1 MIIVFAEADALGC
14 LFGFFCIVFCLFV
27 AAKNI
32 RNLFHEDEEIAES
45 KRRKAE
51 REEAERIEAQRKAD
65 EESRKRREAARLRD
79 IRLKQ
84 AMEELENGTYDRV
97 IWAKA
102 LIMADGSQSKARAL
116 YLQLRIG
123 EL

>member
-1 MIIVFAEADALGC
+1 MIHVLLAEGSAAVAFCVIIACIGAIFFVNALSKMWDDAD
-14 LFGFFCIVFCLFV
+14 
-27 AAKNI
+27 
-32 RNLFHEDEEIAES
+32 E
-45 KRRKAE
+45 RKAKE
-51 REEAERIEAQRKAD
+51 RKRQEEERRIEVQRKAD
-65 EESRKRREAARLRD
+65 EESRKRREVARLRD